1 MALLLQVLW
10 ISSLW
15 LPSLAAKSTAVSSV
29 SDPTNCSYDVLTE
42 TLQCFLGTLG
52 SHNSSAIQSSSR
64 AGMLRVEC
72 IGFGGEP
79 AAANEEESVLR
90 TNHFG
95 YLPSLRKLD
104 LVSCKIRKIPSLA
117 FSGLSGLKEMSVQ
130 TFNNRLS
137 AAVILEVEEDAF
149 TGLNDLR
156 KLNFTHNNLWTLPKG
171 IFCGLSSLTSLNLS
185 VNYLQD
191 MNDLGFSSSE
201 LVACRIPLRT
211 LDLSH
216 NSLSKLPSKSL
227 GQLRKLEHLNLASN
241 NLNVVEDG
249 ALDELSALVTL
260 DISGNRLVAL
270 PPDLLAQTKYLQELY
285 LSNNSLSV
293 LAPGLFDGLQ
303 HLLVLN
309 LSRNDIGNDW
319 LTQETFSSC
328 VRLVALDIS
337 HNRLSRMDPSVLT
350 SLTSLQLLD
359 LSHNQLHTIQ
369 GNTFLS
375 QHNLHILRLSHNSLD
390 HLHPQSFAGLS
401 VLSSLT
407 LEKNR
412 LSNLHKD
419 ILQNC
424 SIALV
429 DLSLAGNLFSLV
441 PEAVRSLNKLKTLD
455 MGDNQ
460 LVTLNN
466 QSFAGLTNLYGLRL
480 AGNQIEK
487 FESSLFSPIPDLQ
500 ALNLANNKLSH
511 LDQGVFNSITKLRM
525 LRLDENN
532 LEDINGLLAGQTELR
547 WLNVSSN
554 RLQWFDYA
562 FIPKNLEW
570 LDVHDNQ
577 IEELLNYYKL
587 GEGFNLKTLDASYN
601 KIKKLEP
608 LSLLPSLQFVLL
620 KKNKISMIMPSTFR
634 SKTNLKKVDLTANRI
649 QSLPL
654 SALSIDMQN
663 KQGKKNIFADSLV
676 PLFVSRKIDMTD
688 EKSKN
693 ILFISSK

>member
-1 MALLLQVLW
+1 MSITSWGLHPQRSLELMLQLLW
-10 ISSLW
+10 IINLW
-15 LPSLAAKSTAVSSV
+15 VTPAAATSIPVSSV
-29 SDPTNCSYDVLTE
+29 TDPTNCSYDVLTE

-52 SHNSSAIQSSSR
+52 NHNSSAIQSSSR
-64 AGMLRVEC
+64 AGKMRVEC
-72 IGFGGEP
+72 IGYGGDIGYP
-79 AAANEEESVLR
+79 NEEESVLR

-117 FSGLSGLKEMSVQ
+117 FSGLSGLREMSVQ
-130 TFNNRLS
+130 TFNNMVS
-137 AAVILEVEEDAF
+137 AAIILEVEEDAF

-171 IFCGLSSLTSLNLS
+171 VFCGLSGLTALNLS

-191 MNDLGFSSSE
+191 LNDLGFSSSE
-201 LVACRIPLRT
+201 LRACRIPLRS
-211 LDLSH
+211 LDLSF

-227 GQLRKLEHLNLASN
+227 GQLRKLEKLNLASN

-249 ALDELSALVTL
+249 ALDELSALISL
-260 DISGNRLVAL
+260 DISGNKLVAL
-270 PPDLLAQTKYLQELY
+270 PPDLLSQTKYLQELY

-309 LSRNDIGNDW
+309 LSQNDIGNDW

-337 HNRLSRMDPSVLT
+337 HNRLSRMDPNVLS
-350 SLTSLQLLD
+350 SLTSLQVLD
-359 LSHNQLHTIQ
+359 LSHNQLHTVQ

-407 LEKNR
+407 LEKNS
-412 LSNLHKD
+412 LTNLPKD
-419 ILQNC
+419 LLQNC

-429 DLSLAGNLFSLV
+429 DLSLASNLFSLI
-441 PEAVRSLNKLKTLD
+441 PEAVRVLNKLKTLD

-460 LVTLNN
+460 LVTLSNE
-466 QSFAGLTNLYGLRL
+466 SFTGLSNLYGLRL

-487 FESSLFSPIPDLQ
+487 FKSSSFAPIPDLQ
-500 ALNLANNKLSH
+500 ALNLANNKLSQ

-570 LDVHDNQ
+570 LDLHDNQ

-587 GEGFNLKTLDASYN
+587 GEGFNLRTLDASYN
-601 KIKKLEP
+601 KIKKLEQ
-608 LSLLPSLQFVLL
+608 LSLLPSLQTVLL
-620 KKNKISMIMPSTFR
+620 KNNKISTIMPSTFR
-634 SKTNLKKVDLTANRI
+634 SKTNLKKVDLSANRI

-654 SALSIDMQN
+654 SALTIDMQN
-663 KQGKKNIFADSLV
+663 KQGNS
-676 PLFVSRKIDMTD
+676 
-688 EKSKN
+688 
-693 ILFISSK
+693 FICL